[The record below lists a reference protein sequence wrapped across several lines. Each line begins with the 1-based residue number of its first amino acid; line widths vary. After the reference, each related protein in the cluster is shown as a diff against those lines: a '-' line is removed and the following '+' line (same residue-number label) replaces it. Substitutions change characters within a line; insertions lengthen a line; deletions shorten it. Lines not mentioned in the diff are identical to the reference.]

1 MPIVGGGMP
10 TSDPDSERK
19 ATYRLA
25 EFLRAEREHIL
36 SAWEEA
42 ARRLPPAQE
51 LDSKTLRNHL
61 PHILRQIEETAR
73 QAHGSE
79 TPLPVGEYP
88 EIHAME
94 RLDEGYD
101 LEEVVEEYALL
112 RETALRMWIDRG
124 LGTAGGL
131 LLNRALDEAIRAAV
145 ARYHEARARTLVA
158 LDRISA
164 AALESTDLEGL
175 LKALSRVLLETTEA
189 VDSIILYL
197 REGDTLVARV
207 VTGLDETAQEGLT
220 LRMGEGFAGKVA
232 ADRRPLALRD
242 AAHSELVDDPVLQ
255 KCGIHALYGVPMVL
269 NEEVIGVAH
278 VGSRTAFEFSD
289 DDKLLFRAMVE
300 RATSAIAQARLRSE
314 LEARQA
320 ALRESEERF
329 RLLVESV
336 PDYAIYMLSADGR
349 VASWNMGAER
359 LKGYTGDEILGE
371 PYSRFFPP
379 EAIAAGVPTRILQ
392 QAAAEGRVHEEGQ
405 RLRKDGTRFWAD
417 IVVTA
422 LRDPDGNLRGFSKLT
437 RDITARKA
445 LEAEH
450 DRALDA
456 IEHGDAFFLLDSEFR
471 FQLVNQAQERL
482 TRTRRE
488 DTLGRRFWDVFPAAA
503 DPEGKFWQEYHR
515 VLRDRVSVRFE
526 AYYAPLNLW
535 TDVSAY
541 PSRDGGIAV
550 FFRDITAR
558 RRVEA
563 IRNFFLEAG
572 TLLSE
577 SLDVATPLQ
586 HLARLV
592 VRYLADYCIV
602 DLVDEEGQLRRVQ
615 AVARD
620 DAKQELM
627 RQTLPY
633 SPRNGSGSPV
643 QQAFERG
650 EITVVP
656 EIGPEWLDA
665 SARDETHRA
674 VLDALGPRSAVL
686 VPLEARGRK
695 LGIINIV
702 WAQPGRALPEDVEVA
717 RAVAERASVAIDN
730 VRLYQHAQ
738 EAIRARDQLWG
749 VARHELRT
757 PLSSLGLQLQLA
769 ERLAQQQPG
778 GEDAISRVLPKIQAA
793 RRQVERLS
801 NLISEL
807 LDTTRAQA
815 GRLELKCEEVDLPA
829 LVRELAERHRQEAAH
844 AGSTLHVSAPA
855 RLTGYWDRSRLE
867 QVVVNLL
874 TNAIKY
880 GEGKSIHVSVKQL
893 DTAAACLEVR
903 DEGMGIEP
911 ESLERIF
918 QPFERTREAR
928 KRGGLGLGLFI
939 VRQLVEAH
947 GGTIQVDSRPGR
959 GSTFTVELPLV
970 PGAC

>member
-1 MPIVGGGMP
+1 MVDGIADFEVIRLDQSGLVRSWNPGAVRLTGYVADEVVGKHVSMFYTEADTTAG
-10 TSDPDSERK
+10 
-19 ATYRLA
+19 L
-25 EFLRAEREHIL
+25 AEREMA
-36 SAWEEA
+36 SAV
-42 ARRLPPAQE
+42 R
-51 LDSKTLRNHL
+51 D
-61 PHILRQIEETAR
+61 
-73 QAHGSE
+73 GS
-79 TPLPVGEYP
+79 
-88 EIHAME
+88 
-94 RLDEGYD
+94 
-101 LEEVVEEYALL
+101 
-112 RETALRMWIDRG
+112 
-124 LGTAGGL
+124 
-131 LLNRALDEAIRAAV
+131 
-145 ARYHEARARTLVA
+145 
-158 LDRISA
+158 
-164 AALESTDLEGL
+164 
-175 LKALSRVLLETTEA
+175 LET
-189 VDSIILYL
+189 
-197 REGDTLVARV
+197 EG
-207 VTGLDETAQEGLT
+207 
-220 LRMGEGFAGKVA
+220 
-232 ADRRPLALRD
+232 
-242 AAHSELVDDPVLQ
+242 
-255 KCGIHALYGVPMVL
+255 
-269 NEEVIGVAH
+269 
-278 VGSRTAFEFSD
+278 
-289 DDKLLFRAMVE
+289 
-300 RATSAIAQARLRSE
+300 
-314 LEARQA
+314 
-320 ALRESEERF
+320 
-329 RLLVESV
+329 
-336 PDYAIYMLSADGR
+336 
-349 VASWNMGAER
+349 W
-359 LKGYTGDEILGE
+359 
-371 PYSRFFPP
+371 
-379 EAIAAGVPTRILQ
+379 RI
-392 QAAAEGRVHEEGQ
+392 
-405 RLRKDGTRFWAD
+405 RKDGTRFWAD

-422 LRDPDGNLRGFSKLT
+422 RRDPSGTLRGFSKLT

-450 DRALDA
+450 ERALDA
-456 IEHGDAFFLLDSEFR
+456 IEHGDAFFLLDSELR
-471 FQLVNQAQERL
+471 FQLVNQAHERL
-482 TRTRRE
+482 TRTRRA
-488 DTLGRRFWDVFPAAA
+488 DTLGKRFWDVFPAAA

-515 VLRDRVSVRFE
+515 VLRDRVSVQFE

-541 PSRDGGIAV
+541 PSQDGGIAV

-563 IRNFFLEAG
+563 IRSFFLEAG

-577 SLDVATPLQ
+577 SLDVATPLR

-602 DLVDEEGQLRRVQ
+602 DLTDDDGRLRRVE

-620 DAKQELM
+620 DAKQELV
-627 RQTLPY
+627 RRTLPY
-633 SPRNGSGSPV
+633 SPRQGSRSPV

-650 EITVVP
+650 ELTVTP
-656 EIGPEWLDA
+656 LIDAAWLDA
-665 SARDETHRA
+665 LAHDEAHRA
-674 VLDALGPRSAVL
+674 VLEALEPRSSIL

-749 VARHELRT
+749 VASHELRT

-769 ERLAQQQPG
+769 ERLAQQPPG
-778 GEDAISRVLPKIQAA
+778 GADAITRVLPKIQAA
-793 RRQVERLS
+793 RRQVGRLS

-829 LVRELAERHRQEAAH
+829 LVREQAERHRQEAAH

-855 RLTGYWDRSRLE
+855 RLVGHWDHSRLE

-880 GEGKSIHVSVKQL
+880 GEGKPIHVSVKQL

-959 GSTFTVELPLV
+959 GSTFTVELPLA
-970 PGAC
+970 PETC